1 MDILRRF
8 ENGEQVKIACG
19 SGTYTELQGRFECF
33 IDWEATWHIR
43 NSFPG
48 CFRIT
53 HDMSPEQKRFEAKH
67 ADRYCD
73 GWRES
78 IARTLEA
85 IA

>member
-1 MDILRRF
+1 MTDTLRRF
-8 ENGEQVKIACG
+8 ENGVQVGI
-19 SGTYTELQGRFECF
+19 TLQGRFDYF

-78 IARTLEA
+78 IARPLEA